1 MADLDVTP
9 KTSPVIGVV
18 ASQRSTVAAILQTAG
33 QGLFTAIEADML
45 IDWVRVLV
53 TASSGA
59 LPIASSLSVED
70 GRPCGHDRY
79 VLGVPHQSG

>member
-1 MADLDVTP
+1 MADLDLIP
-9 KTSPVIGVV
+9 ETSPVVGVV
-18 ASQRSTVAAILQTAG
+18 ASRRSTVAAVLHAAG

-45 IDWVRVLV
+45 IDRVRVLV

-79 VLGVPHQSG
+79 VPGVPHQSG